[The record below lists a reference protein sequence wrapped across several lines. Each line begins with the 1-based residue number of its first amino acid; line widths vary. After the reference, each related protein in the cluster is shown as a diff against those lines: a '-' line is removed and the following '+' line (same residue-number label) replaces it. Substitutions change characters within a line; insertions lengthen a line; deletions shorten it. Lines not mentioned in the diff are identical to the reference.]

1 MSHVHSALAKLC
13 FFTVFQSKC
22 STAHQGQ
29 LPPTGEG
36 CVPGAEG
43 QRSKVRF
50 PIETHTCHTPAE
62 TPSSP
67 QAASVYKKK
76 KHKRKHKSNFIAFRL
91 FSIGGHQGEN
101 SKTSVKLQP
110 LQGQLPP
117 VMRLMTNIWSH
128 AIQLNLVAFHFL
140 FSEGEFLNPI
150 K

>member
-50 PIETHTCHTPAE
+50 PIETHTSHTPAE

-67 QAASVYKKK
+67 QAASVYEKKSMK
-76 KHKRKHKSNFIAFRL
+76 ENARVISLHSVYFLSAATKGKIVKR
-91 FSIGGHQGEN
+91 Q
-101 SKTSVKLQP
+101 
-110 LQGQLPP
+110 
-117 VMRLMTNIWSH
+117 
-128 AIQLNLVAFHFL
+128 
-140 FSEGEFLNPI
+140 
-150 K
+150 